1 MIKLRFL
8 QPIFVIA
15 LVFTVAAC
23 DSDSSADDDFTG
35 EAMLVEDVAADPATG
50 RDPVTGQPVG
60 TTGHFTLFSLSE
72 NRIVS
77 SGANFSAEDSA
88 STDWDIGFRG
98 TTIILNG
105 GTSGPGQ
112 GGVIVREGIFE
123 DLADAPNAGYV
134 VDSATGYGVPSG
146 SGNGWYNYNPAAMV
160 LSPIPGRFLVI
171 RTADGRYAKLRII
184 SYYQGAP
191 DPVDPFTSQERY
203 YTFEFVYQPDGSTQL
218 SAD

>member
-1 MIKLRFL
+1 MIKLKFL
-8 QPIFVIA
+8 HSLLAIA
-15 LVFTVAAC
+15 LLLTVSAC
-23 DSDSSADDDFTG
+23 DSNSTEDDDFTG
-35 EAMLVEDVAADPATG
+35 EATLVEDVAADPATG

-77 SGANFSAEDSA
+77 SGADPSAADSA
-88 STDWDIGFRG
+88 STNWDIGFRG
-98 TTIILNG
+98 TTIIING
-105 GTSGPGQ
+105 GTSGPGN

-123 DLADAPNAGYV
+123 DLADAPTTGYV
-134 VDSATGYGVPSG
+134 EDSATGYGVPSG

-160 LSPIPGRFLVI
+160 LAPIPGRFLVI
-171 RTADGRYAKLRII
+171 RTADGNYAKLRII

-191 DPVDPFTSQERY
+191 DPVDPFSDQERY
-203 YTFEFVYQPDGSTQL
+203 YTFEYVYQPDGSTQL